1 MAKFI
6 HGVKV
11 VLALPLWIGFAPI
24 IVWAATACWR
34 AHCKANLRASK
45 ARRLAEQGD

>member
-6 HGVKV
+6 HGVKF

-24 IVWAATACWR
+24 IIWAATACWR
-34 AHCKANLRASK
+34 AHCKAEQALE
-45 ARRLAEQGD
+45 ARRLAEQEV